1 MSIIGDIP
9 KFNVN
14 LGIDYWTKVVTD
26 KIVGDMNKE
35 LVKFLKANG
44 YRPKQ
49 TEKYCKYLKKKLDK
63 EGKEID
69 LRIINVVNEEGSTSS
84 YYEYRFINK
93 EEKVC

>member
-26 KIVGDMNKE
+26 KIVEDMNKE

-49 TEKYCKYLKKKLDK
+49 TESYCKYLKKKLDR
-63 EGKEID
+63 EGKEIT
-69 LRIINVVNEEGSTSS
+69 LRIISVVNEEDKISN

-93 EEKVC
+93 EEKV